1 MAPEPVDLLAGL
13 VFPQETQ
20 MKTPIYALAIAVL
33 LGGHAMAGDSP
44 RSDAPHD
51 TLRADTDGDGRV
63 SRAEAEAASSKKST
77 EWFDKL
83 DANKDGYVTQD
94 EISQA
99 RATRHADM
107 KARFEERFQE
117 ADANKDG
124 QLSLDEVQAKLP
136 RLADRFTT
144 LDKDKNGMLS
154 KEEMASGAPPHHR
167 RPEPQS

>member
-1 MAPEPVDLLAGL
+1 
-13 VFPQETQ
+13 
-20 MKTPIYALAIAVL
+20 MKTPIYALALII
-33 LGGHAMAGDSP
+33 LGGHAMASDSP

-83 DANKDGYVTQD
+83 DANKDGYVTQE

-99 RATRHADM
+99 KASRRADM
-107 KARFEERFQE
+107 KARFDERFKE
-117 ADANKDG
+117 ADANNDG
-124 QLSLDEVQAKLP
+124 QLSLDEVQAKMP
-136 RLADRFTT
+136 RLADRFST
-144 LDKDKNGMLS
+144 LDKDKNGMLTRD
-154 KEEMASGAPPHHR
+154 ELERGGPPHHR

>member
-1 MAPEPVDLLAGL
+1 
-13 VFPQETQ
+13 
-20 MKTPIYALAIAVL
+20 MKTPIYALALML
-33 LGGHAMAGDSP
+33 LGGHAVAGDSP

-63 SRAEAEAASSKKST
+63 SRAEAEAASTKKST

-99 RATRHADM
+99 KASRRADM
-107 KARFEERFQE
+107 KARFDERFKE
-117 ADANKDG
+117 ADANSDG
-124 QLSLDEVQAKLP
+124 QLSLDEVQAKMP
-136 RLADRFTT
+136 RLADRFST
-144 LDKDKNGMLS
+144 LDKDKNGMLTRD
-154 KEEMASGAPPHHR
+154 ELERGGPPHHR

>member
-1 MAPEPVDLLAGL
+1 
-13 VFPQETQ
+13 
-20 MKTPIYALAIAVL
+20 MKTPICALALLI

-51 TLRADTDGDGRV
+51 MLRADTDGDGRV

-83 DANKDGYVTQD
+83 DTNKDGYVTQD

-99 RATRHADM
+99 KATRRADM
-107 KARFEERFQE
+107 
-117 ADANKDG
+117 NKDG
-124 QLSLDEVQAKLP
+124 QLSLDEVQAKMP

-144 LDKDKNGMLS
+144 LDKDKNGLLS
-154 KEEMASGAPPHHR
+154 KEELASGGPGHHG

>member
-1 MAPEPVDLLAGL
+1 
-13 VFPQETQ
+13 
-20 MKTPIYALAIAVL
+20 MKTPICALALII
-33 LGGHAMAGDSP
+33 LGSHAMASDSP
-44 RSDAPHD
+44 RSDSPRD

-83 DANKDGYVTQD
+83 DTDKDGYVTRE

-99 RATRHADM
+99 KATRRADM
-107 KARFEERFQE
+107 KARFDERFKE
-117 ADANKDG
+117 ADANNDG
-124 QLSLDEVQAKLP
+124 QLSLDEVQARMP
-136 RLADRFTT
+136 RLADRFTA

-154 KEEMASGAPPHHR
+154 KEEMASGGPGHHR

>member
-1 MAPEPVDLLAGL
+1 
-13 VFPQETQ
+13 
-20 MKTPIYALAIAVL
+20 MKTPICALALLI

-51 TLRADTDGDGRV
+51 MLRADTDGDGRV

-83 DANKDGYVTQD
+83 DTNKDGYVTQD

-99 RATRHADM
+99 KATRRADM
-107 KARFEERFQE
+107 KARFDERFQE
-117 ADANKDG
+117 ADMNKDG
-124 QLSLDEVQAKLP
+124 QLSLDEVQAKMP

-144 LDKDKNGMLS
+144 LDKDKNGLLS
-154 KEEMASGAPPHHR
+154 KEELASGGPGHHG